1 MRDRPM
7 WLLCK
12 SSFHALYATLLL
24 IGLKWKLVELDY
36 SVLSKLNFL
45 GFLGY
50 SSGLREA
57 VFQIFA
63 GKQMEWQVIVRLMM
77 VFWFLCKTDCKKV
90 NWAEQKLRWKDQK
103 SPTNSRSLKELL
115 INNRLET
122 SSLPGLVL
130 TYSLKRTCRVFH
142 IEFRHILK
150 EQEVK
155 SVKLL
160 SGDYI

>member
-7 WLLCK
+7 WLLFK

-36 SVLSKLNFL
+36 SVLSKF

-77 VFWFLCKTDCKKV
+77 VFWFLYKTDCKKV

-115 INNRLET
+115 LNNRLET